1 MTFPDTLPP
10 LDEAERLRVNA
21 ILIAKL
27 ARLLGWSS

>member
-1 MTFPDTLPP
+1 MTFPDTLPT
-10 LDEAERLRVNA
+10 LTYAERVRVNA